1 MLAAVIVTPVL
12 SVGMVEPEPGFLEAI
27 RDAAHRAGAL
37 LLFDEVITL
46 RLARGGAQ
54 ERYGVEPD
62 LTSVAK
68 IIGGG
73 FPVGAFGGRADVMA
87 LTDPTAGARVM
98 HAGTF
103 NGNPVTMAAG
113 LESVRMLTPDAFDR
127 LERTGEAL
135 EAALRDA
142 VAESGAPMEVARSGS
157 LLWLDIPPPAPTASA
172 TGPRW
177 RPSSVRGCAT
187 RSSTRASR
195 RSASTRR
202 P

>member
-1 MLAAVIVTPVL
+1 MKRT
-12 SVGMVEPEPGFLEAI
+12 
-27 RDAAHRAGAL
+27 R
-37 LLFDEVITL
+37 
-46 RLARGGAQ
+46 RGGAQ

-157 LLWLDIPPPAPTASA
+157 LLWLDIPTPAPDGERDWAEVAPVIRSWLRNAVLNEGVAALGINATTVMTPAEVSVAVAGIGRALIRLMDAIRGSGTTRKSA
-172 TGPRW
+172 ANSGPR
-177 RPSSVRGCAT
+177 
-187 RSSTRASR
+187 
-195 RSASTRR
+195 
-202 P
+202 